1 MSQETRL
8 STKRSRPPEV
18 RTPGK
23 QQLAVELGVGAGPTA
38 RGHPDN
44 STDGGGAGTRQRRGG
59 GEGRGRS
66 GQGRRVGMRPP
77 KRGCSGARRFG

>member
-38 RGHPDN
+38 RGCPDN
-44 STDGGGAGTRQRRGG
+44 STDGGGAGNRQRW

-66 GQGRRVGMRPP
+66 GRGRRVGMRPP

>member
-8 STKRSRPPEV
+8 STKRSHPPEV

-38 RGHPDN
+38 RGRRDN
-44 STDGGGAGTRQRRGG
+44 STDGAGAGNRQRR